1 MQNRDIVR
9 LFELVRAGDTVEIR
23 GERSEFIAQI
33 FGGTRAP
40 AVVAQARSAAGAA
53 AGGAH

>member
-9 LFELVRAGDTVEIR
+9 VFELVRAGDTVEIR